1 MRKREIE
8 NKREI
13 EKERER
19 DFFFILEGGDVFV
32 LLYEMIYDLF

>member
-13 EKERER
+13 EKEREI
-19 DFFFILEGGDVFV
+19 FFILEGGDVFV

>member
-13 EKERER
+13 EKER

>member
-13 EKERER
+13 EKEREI
-19 DFFFILEGGDVFV
+19 FFFILEGGDVFV